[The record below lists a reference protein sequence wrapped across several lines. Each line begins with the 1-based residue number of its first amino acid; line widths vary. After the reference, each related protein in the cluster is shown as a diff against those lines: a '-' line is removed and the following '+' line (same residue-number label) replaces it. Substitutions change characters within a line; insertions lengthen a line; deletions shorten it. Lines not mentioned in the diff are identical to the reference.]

1 MQTFSRIAGRSILEG
16 GRMMNKQSFKSL
28 LSFEFWQ
35 KFGKALM
42 VVIAVMP
49 AAGLMIS
56 LGKTIA
62 MINPE
67 LGFLVTTGGVLE
79 QIGWG
84 VIGNLHILFAL
95 AIGGSWAKERA
106 GGAFAAG
113 LSFILINRITGVMFG
128 VTGDML
134 KDPEAKVK
142 TLLGGSIKVA
152 DYFTSVLESPALNM
166 GVFVG
171 IIAGFVGATAFNK
184 YYNYRKLPDAL
195 SFFNGKRF
203 VPFVVILRSAIVALI
218 LSFLWPVVQTGI
230 NNFGIWIA
238 NSKETAPIL
247 APFAF
252 GTLERLLLP
261 FGLHHMLTIPINYT
275 QLGGTYE
282 VLTGA
287 AKGTQ
292 VFGQDPLWLAWIT
305 DLGNTKVSDP
315 ATYQHLLDTVT
326 PARFKVGQM
335 IGSFGILMGVALAI
349 YRNVDPDKKHKY
361 KGMMIATALATFL
374 TGVTEPIE
382 YMFMFVA
389 MPLYLVYAVVQGAAF
404 AMADIV
410 NLRVHSFGSIEF
422 LTRTPMT
429 IKAGIGMDIINF
441 IWVTVLFAVIMY
453 FIANFMIQKF
463 NYATPGRNGNYEQA
477 EGDVDASET
486 SGSGKVAAASQAVN
500 VINLL
505 GGRANIVDVDACMTR
520 LRVTVKDETKV
531 GTEEQWKAE
540 GAMGL
545 VMKGQGVQAIY
556 GPKADVLKSDIQDLL
571 DSGEVIPETLPSQKT
586 AVQQA
591 EVAFKGVTEEV
602 HSVAEGQVIEL
613 EKVQDPV
620 FSQKMMGDGFA
631 VEPAN
636 GQIVSPVAGKVT
648 SVFPTKHALGLVT
661 ESGLE
666 VLVHIGLDTVSLEGK
681 PFTVKVEEGQT
692 VAAGDLLVEADL
704 DAIREAGRATTTVVV
719 FTNGAAIQSVT
730 LTQTGQLPADAVV
743 AKVEL

>member
-1 MQTFSRIAGRSILEG
+1 M
-16 GRMMNKQSFKSL
+16 KDSFKSIF
-28 LSFEFWQ
+28 SFEFWQ

-42 VVIAVMP
+42 VVVAVMP

-56 LGKTIA
+56 IGKSIP

-128 VTGDML
+128 VSGDML
-134 KDPEAKVK
+134 KDSKAVVS
-142 TLLGGSIKVA
+142 TLLGGSIKVS
-152 DYFTSVLESPALNM
+152 DYFISVLESPALNM

-171 IIAGFVGATAFNK
+171 IIAGFVGATAYNK
-184 YYNYRKLPDAL
+184 YYNFRKLPDAL

-203 VPFVVILRSAIVALI
+203 VPFVVILRSVIVAIV
-218 LSFLWPVVQTGI
+218 LSFVWPVVQTGI

-238 NSKETAPIL
+238 NSQDTAPIL
-247 APFAF
+247 APFLY

-261 FGLHHMLTIPINYT
+261 FGLHHMLTIPMNYT

-292 VFGQDPLWLAWIT
+292 VFGQDPLWLAWVN
-305 DLGNTKVSDP
+305 DLVGTKTADP
-315 ATYQHLLDTVT
+315 TAYQNLLDTVH

-335 IGSFGILMGVALAI
+335 IGSFGILMGVAAAI
-349 YRNVDPDKKHKY
+349 YRNVDADKKHQY

-389 MPLYLVYAVVQGAAF
+389 TPLYLIYSFVQGAAF

-422 LTRTPMT
+422 LTRTPMA
-429 IKAGIGMDIINF
+429 INAGLGMDIINF

-463 NYATPGRNGNYEQA
+463 NYATPGRNGNYETA
-477 EGDVDASET
+477 EGSEAASSEQ
-486 SGSGKVAAASQAVN
+486 GGAKVAASSQAVN
-500 VINLL
+500 IINLL

-520 LRVTVKDETKV
+520 LRVTVKDATKV
-531 GTEEQWKAE
+531 GSEEEWKAE

-571 DSGEVIPETLPSQKT
+571 DSGEVIPETLPSQKAESAAA
-586 AVQQA
+586 AVSY
-591 EVAFKGVTEEV
+591 KGVTEAIET
-602 HSVAEGQVIEL
+602 VAEGEVIKL
-613 EKVQDPV
+613 EDVKDPV

-636 GQIVSPVAGKVT
+636 GKIYSPVAGKVT
-648 SVFPTKHALGLVT
+648 SVFPTKHALGLLT
-661 ESGLE
+661 EAGLE

-681 PFTVKVEEGQT
+681 PFEVHVAEGQT
-692 VAAGDLLVEADL
+692 VAAGDLLVTADL
-704 DAIREAGRATTTVVV
+704 AAIKEAGRETATVVV
-719 FTNGAAIQSVT
+719 FTNAPAIKSVT
-730 LTQTGQLPADAVV
+730 VEKFGKVAAKTVV

>member
-1 MQTFSRIAGRSILEG
+1 MKETFKNI
-16 GRMMNKQSFKSL
+16 

-56 LGKTIA
+56 IGKSLV
-62 MINPE
+62 MINPT
-67 LGFLVTTGGVLE
+67 FAPLVITGGILE

-113 LSFILINRITGVMFG
+113 LAFILINRITGTIFG
-128 VTGDML
+128 VSGAML
-134 KDPEAKVK
+134 KDPQAMVT
-142 TLLGGSIKVA
+142 TLFGGSIKVA
-152 DYFTSVLESPALNM
+152 DYFISVMEAPALNM

-171 IIAGFVGATAFNK
+171 IISGFVGATAFNK
-184 YYNYRKLPDAL
+184 YYNFRKLPDAL

-203 VPFVVILRSAIVALI
+203 VPFVVILRSAIAAIV
-218 LSFLWPVVQTGI
+218 LSVLWPLVQTGI

-238 NSKETAPIL
+238 NSQENAPIL
-247 APFAF
+247 APFLY

-261 FGLHHMLTIPINYT
+261 FGLHHMLTIPMNYT
-275 QLGGTYE
+275 ALGGTYE
-282 VLTGA
+282 ILTGA

-305 DLGNTKVSDP
+305 DLVNLKGTDASH
-315 ATYQHLLDTVT
+315 YQQLLDTVH

-335 IGSFGILMGVALAI
+335 IGSFGILMGVIVAI
-349 YRNVDPDKKHKY
+349 YRNVDNDKKHKY

-382 YMFMFVA
+382 YMFMFIA
-389 MPLYLVYAVVQGAAF
+389 TPLYLVYSLVQGAAF
-404 AMADIV
+404 AMADVV
-410 NLRVHSFGSIEF
+410 NLRMHSFGSIEF
-422 LTRTPMT
+422 LTRTP
-429 IKAGIGMDIINF
+429 IAISAGIGMDIINF

-463 NYATPGRNGNYEQA
+463 NYATPGRNGNYETAEASEESSSEVKVA
-477 EGDVDASET
+477 EG
-486 SGSGKVAAASQAVN
+486 SQAVN
-500 VINLL
+500 IINLL

-520 LRVTVKDETKV
+520 LRVTVKDADKV
-531 GTEEQWKAE
+531 GDAEQWKAE

-556 GPKADVLKSDIQDLL
+556 GPKADVLKSDIQDIL
-571 DSGEVIPETLPSQKT
+571 DSGEVIPETLPTQMT
-586 AVQQA
+586 EAQQNAVQ
-591 EVAFKGVTEEV
+591 FKGLTEEV
-602 HSVAEGQVIEL
+602 YSVADGEVIALEQV
-613 EKVQDPV
+613 KDPV

-636 GQIVSPVAGKVT
+636 GNIVSPVSGTVS

-661 ESGLE
+661 EAGLE

-681 PFTVKVEEGQT
+681 PFTVHVAEGQK
-692 VAAGDLLVEADL
+692 VAAGDLLVTADL
-704 DAIREAGRATTTVVV
+704 DAIREAGRETSTIVV
-719 FTNGAAIQSVT
+719 FTNADAIQSVK
-730 LTQTGQLPADAVV
+730 LEQTGSLAANTVV

>member
-1 MQTFSRIAGRSILEG
+1 MKATFK
-16 GRMMNKQSFKSL
+16 NV

-56 LGKTIA
+56 IGKSLV
-62 MINPE
+62 MINPN
-67 LGFLVTTGGVLE
+67 FAPLVITGGILE

-113 LSFILINRITGVMFG
+113 LAFILINRITGTIFG

-134 KDPEAKVK
+134 KNPEAMV
-142 TLLGGSIKVA
+142 TTFFGGSIKVA
-152 DYFTSVLESPALNM
+152 DYFISVLEAPALNM

-171 IIAGFVGATAFNK
+171 IISGFVGATAYNK

-203 VPFVVILRSAIVALI
+203 VPFVVILRSTIAAIALAA
-218 LSFLWPVVQTGI
+218 FWPVVQTGI
-230 NNFGIWIA
+230 NSFGIWIA
-238 NSKETAPIL
+238 NSQETAPIL
-247 APFAF
+247 APFLY

-261 FGLHHMLTIPINYT
+261 FGLHHMLTIPMNYT
-275 QLGGTYE
+275 ALGGTYE
-282 VLTGA
+282 ILTGA

-292 VFGQDPLWLAWIT
+292 VFGQDPLWLAWVT
-305 DLGNTKVSDP
+305 DLVNLKGSNADQ
-315 ATYQHLLDTVT
+315 YQHLLTTIT

-335 IGSFGILMGVALAI
+335 IGSFGILMGVIVAI
-349 YRNVDPDKKHKY
+349 YRNVDADKKHQY

-382 YMFMFVA
+382 YMFMFIA
-389 MPLYLVYAVVQGAAF
+389 TPLYLVYALVQGAAF

-410 NLRVHSFGSIEF
+410 HLRMHSFGSIEF
-422 LTRTPMT
+422 LTRTPLA
-429 IKAGIGMDIINF
+429 INAGLGMDIINF

-453 FIANFMIQKF
+453 FIANFMIKKF
-463 NYATPGRNGNYEQA
+463 NYATPGRNGNYETA
-477 EGDVDASET
+477 EGASEDAA
-486 SGSGKVAAASQAVN
+486 SGETKVAAASQAVN
-500 VINLL
+500 IINLL

-520 LRVTVKDETKV
+520 LRVTVKDADRV
-531 GTEEQWKAE
+531 GTEEEWKAE

-556 GPKADVLKSDIQDLL
+556 GPKADVLKSDIQDIL
-571 DSGEVIPETLPSQKT
+571 DSGEVIPETLPSQMT
-586 AVQQA
+586 ETQQNT
-591 EVAFKGVTEEV
+591 VHFKGVTEEV
-602 HSVAEGQVIEL
+602 YSVADGQVIAL
-613 EKVQDPV
+613 EQVKDPV
-620 FSQKMMGDGFA
+620 FAQKMMGDGFA

-636 GQIVSPVAGKVT
+636 GNIVSPVSGTV
-648 SVFPTKHALGLVT
+648 SSIFPTKHALGLVT
-661 ESGLE
+661 EAGLE

-681 PFTVKVEEGQT
+681 PFTVHVSEGQK
-692 VAAGDLLVEADL
+692 VAAGDLLVTADL
-704 DAIREAGRATTTVVV
+704 DAIRAAGRETSTVVV
-719 FTNGAAIQSVT
+719 FTNGDVLKSVK
-730 LTQTGQLPADAVV
+730 LEQTGSLAAKTAV

>member
-1 MQTFSRIAGRSILEG
+1 MKATFK
-16 GRMMNKQSFKSL
+16 NV

-56 LGKTIA
+56 IGKSIV
-62 MINPE
+62 MIDPNLAP
-67 LGFLVTTGGVLE
+67 LVITGGILE

-113 LSFILINRITGVMFG
+113 LAFILINRITGTIFG

-134 KDPEAKVK
+134 KNPEAMV
-142 TLLGGSIKVA
+142 TTFFGGSIKVA
-152 DYFTSVLESPALNM
+152 DYFISVLEAPALNM

-171 IIAGFVGATAFNK
+171 IISGFVGATAYNK
-184 YYNYRKLPDAL
+184 YYNFRKLPDAL

-203 VPFVVILRSAIVALI
+203 VPFVVILRSAIAAI
-218 LSFLWPVVQTGI
+218 LLAAFWPVVQTGI

-238 NSKETAPIL
+238 NSQETAPVL
-247 APFAF
+247 APFLY

-261 FGLHHMLTIPINYT
+261 FGLHHMLTIPMNYT
-275 QLGGTYE
+275 ALGGTYE

-292 VFGQDPLWLAWIT
+292 VFGQDPLWLAWVT
-305 DLGNTKVSDP
+305 DLVNLKGSNADQ
-315 ATYQHLLDTVT
+315 YQHLLTTVT

-335 IGSFGILMGVALAI
+335 IGSFGILMGVIVAI
-349 YRNVDPDKKHKY
+349 YRNVDADKKHQY

-382 YMFMFVA
+382 YMFMFIA
-389 MPLYLVYAVVQGAAF
+389 TPLYLVYSVVQGAAF

-410 NLRVHSFGSIEF
+410 HLRVHSFGSIEF
-422 LTRTPMT
+422 LTRTPLA
-429 IKAGIGMDIINF
+429 INAGIGMDIVNF

-463 NYATPGRNGNYEQA
+463 NYATPGRNGNYETA
-477 EGDVDASET
+477 EGSEE
-486 SGSGKVAAASQAVN
+486 SSSEVKVAAGSQAVN
-500 VINLL
+500 IINLL

-520 LRVTVKDETKV
+520 LRVTVKDADKV
-531 GTEEQWKAE
+531 GDAEQWKAE

-556 GPKADVLKSDIQDLL
+556 GPKADVLKSDIQDIL
-571 DSGEVIPETLPSQKT
+571 DSGEIIPETLPSQMT
-586 AVQQA
+586 EAQQNT
-591 EVAFKGVTEEV
+591 VHFKGLTEEV
-602 HSVAEGQVIEL
+602 YSVADGQVVAL
-613 EKVQDPV
+613 EQVKDPV
-620 FSQKMMGDGFA
+620 FAQKMMGDGFA

-636 GQIVSPVAGKVT
+636 GNIVSPVSGTV
-648 SVFPTKHALGLVT
+648 SSIFPTKHALGIVT
-661 ESGLE
+661 EPGLE

-681 PFTVKVEEGQT
+681 PFTVHVAEGQK
-692 VAAGDLLVEADL
+692 VAAGDLLVTADL
-704 DAIREAGRATTTVVV
+704 DAIRAAGRETSTVVV
-719 FTNGAAIQSVT
+719 FTNGDAIKSVKLEKTGSLAAKT
-730 LTQTGQLPADAVV
+730 AV

>member
-1 MQTFSRIAGRSILEG
+1 MKDTFK
-16 GRMMNKQSFKSL
+16 NV

-56 LGKTIA
+56 IGKSIV
-62 MINPE
+62 MINPT
-67 LGFLVTTGGVLE
+67 FAPLVVTGGILE

-113 LSFILINRITGVMFG
+113 LAFILINRITGTIFG
-128 VTGDML
+128 VSGDML
-134 KDPEAKVK
+134 KNPDAMVT
-142 TLLGGSIKVA
+142 TLFGGSIKVA
-152 DYFTSVLESPALNM
+152 DYFISVLEAPALNM

-171 IIAGFVGATAFNK
+171 IISGFVGATAYNK
-184 YYNYRKLPDAL
+184 YYNFRKLPDAL

-203 VPFVVILRSAIVALI
+203 VPFVVILRSAIAAI
-218 LSFLWPVVQTGI
+218 LLAAFWPVVQTGI
-230 NNFGIWIA
+230 NSFGIWIA
-238 NSKETAPIL
+238 NSQETAPIL
-247 APFAF
+247 APFLY

-261 FGLHHMLTIPINYT
+261 FGLHHMLTIPMNYT
-275 QLGGTYE
+275 ALGGTYDI
-282 VLTGA
+282 LTGA

-292 VFGQDPLWLAWIT
+292 VFGQDPLWLAWVT
-305 DLGNTKVSDP
+305 DLVNLKGTDASH
-315 ATYQHLLDTVT
+315 YQQLLDTVH

-335 IGSFGILMGVALAI
+335 IGSFGILMGMIVAI
-349 YRNVDPDKKHKY
+349 YRNVDADKKHQY

-389 MPLYLVYAVVQGAAF
+389 TPMYLVYSLVQGAAF
-404 AMADIV
+404 AMADVV

-422 LTRTPMT
+422 LTRTPLA
-429 IKAGIGMDIINF
+429 INAGIGMDIVNF

-463 NYATPGRNGNYEQA
+463 NYATPGRNGNYETA
-477 EGDVDASET
+477 EGSEEASSEV
-486 SGSGKVAAASQAVN
+486 KVAAGSQAVN
-500 VINLL
+500 IINLL

-520 LRVTVKDETKV
+520 LRVTVKDADKV
-531 GTEEQWKAE
+531 GDAEQWKAE

-556 GPKADVLKSDIQDLL
+556 GPKADVLKSDIQDIL
-571 DSGEVIPETLPSQKT
+571 DSGEIIPETLPSQMT
-586 AVQQA
+586 EAQQNT
-591 EVAFKGVTEEV
+591 VHYKGLTEEV
-602 HSVAEGQVIEL
+602 YSVADGQVIAL
-613 EKVQDPV
+613 EQVKDPV
-620 FSQKMMGDGFA
+620 FAQKMMGDGFA

-636 GQIVSPVAGKVT
+636 GNIVSPVSGTV
-648 SVFPTKHALGLVT
+648 SSIFPTKHALGLVT
-661 ESGLE
+661 EAGLE

-681 PFTVKVEEGQT
+681 PFTVHVAEGQK
-692 VAAGDLLVEADL
+692 VAAGDLLVTADL
-704 DAIREAGRATTTVVV
+704 DAIRAAGRETSTVVV
-719 FTNGAAIQSVT
+719 FTNGDAIKSVK
-730 LTQTGQLPADAVV
+730 LEQTGSLAAKTAV